1 MRIVF
6 EVRDPVWEYVWE
18 MELKTKPVSINKKY
32 ILSKRGFNTIL
43 VLSEEYRRAKGCIW
57 EEARLKW
64 GSRRVIKDLPVGII
78 ITMQKSRVDIDAYIK
93 IILDALQGVVY
104 ANDRQVR
111 KLSVEII

>member
-18 MELKTKPVSINKKY
+18 MELKTKPVSINKRYLTSKIKGKTVL
-32 ILSKRGFNTIL
+32 ILSN
-43 VLSEEYRRAKGCIW
+43 EYRKAKEAIR
-57 EEARLKW
+57 EEAQWKW
-64 GSRRVIKDLPVGII
+64 GKRKRIKGLPVGVII
-78 ITMQKSRVDIDAYIK
+78 LMEKTRADIDAYIK

-104 ANDRQVR
+104 ENDRQVR